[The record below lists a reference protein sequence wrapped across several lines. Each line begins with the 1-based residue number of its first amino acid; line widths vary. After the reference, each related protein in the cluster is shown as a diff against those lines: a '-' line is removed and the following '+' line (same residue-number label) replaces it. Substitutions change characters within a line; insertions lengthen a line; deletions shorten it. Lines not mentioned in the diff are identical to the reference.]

1 MSNGAL
7 GGVMREDY
15 WGALF
20 WLLVVGSWVFGV
32 ACGRWVG
39 AGRGFFL
46 ELSKAV
52 RVPIEFG
59 AWWEPLGYFI
69 FTTVAIFALAQL
81 FFGAGAALFL
91 FARGFY
97 DSTLITGAE
106 RIVHGWSFPDLQMGD
121 FLTVLLIVLI
131 LAVNLPLC
139 LWAAHMGTQR
149 SIYVWHRLTGKPVK
163 PEAGVRPMR
172 DFLLILAASIA
183 AGLVATF
190 VFSYSQQF

>member
-1 MSNGAL
+1 
-7 GGVMREDY
+7 MREEY
-15 WGALF
+15 WQAFF

-32 ACGRWVG
+32 AYGRWVG
-39 AGRGFFL
+39 AGEGFFL

-52 RVPIEFG
+52 RVPGEFG

-69 FTTVAIFALAQL
+69 LTTVAIYVLAQL

-97 DSTLITGAE
+97 DNTLIAGAE
-106 RIVHGWSFPDLQMGD
+106 GIVRGWSFPNLPMNEV
-121 FLTVLLIVLI
+121 LTVLLIVLI

-172 DFLLILAASIA
+172 DFLLILAASIV
-183 AGLVATF
+183 AGLVAAF
-190 VFSYSQQF
+190 IFSYT

>member
-1 MSNGAL
+1 
-7 GGVMREDY
+7 MREEY
-15 WGALF
+15 WQAFF

-32 ACGRWVG
+32 TYGRWVG
-39 AGRGFFL
+39 AGEGFFL

-52 RVPIEFG
+52 RVPDEFS
-59 AWWEPLGYFI
+59 AWWGPLAYFVL
-69 FTTVAIFALAQL
+69 TVVAIFVLAQL

-97 DSTLITGAE
+97 DSTLIMRAE
-106 RIVHGWSFPDLQMGD
+106 GFVRSWSFPNLPTNEV
-121 FLTVLLIVLI
+121 LTVLLIVLI

-149 SIYVWHRLTGKPVK
+149 SIYVWQRLTGKPVK

-172 DFLLILAASIA
+172 DFLLILAASIVV
-183 AGLVATF
+183 GLVATF
-190 VFSYSQQF
+190 LFSYAQQV